1 MKKVELKYN
10 GEGLIPAIVQDAD
23 TSKVL
28 MMAWM
33 NAETLELTRKTGFT
47 HFYSRS
53 RQKVWK
59 KGEESGNTQ
68 KVKEIRF
75 DCDADT
81 ILLLVEPA
89 GPACHTG
96 EENCFFRLVENGD
109 EIGLPELS
117 ADREEI
123 LNRVYQVI
131 QQRKKEM
138 PEGSYVASLFSKGE
152 NAFLKKIG
160 EEATEFVMGCISGKR
175 EEIIYEAAD
184 LWFHTLVAMAA
195 YDVPP
200 DEIFRELK
208 KRFK

>member
-1 MKKVELKYN
+1 MKKIELKLN
-10 GEGLIPAIVQDAD
+10 EAGLIPAIVQDAK
-23 TSKVL
+23 TLKVL

-68 KVKEIRF
+68 KVTDIRF

-81 ILLLVEPA
+81 ILVLVEPA

-96 EENCFFRLVENGD
+96 EENCFYRQIENSD
-109 EIGLPELS
+109 EVDAPELS
-117 ADREEI
+117 EKEEI
-123 LNRVYQVI
+123 LSRVYEVI
-131 QQRKKEM
+131 QQRKKDL

-152 NAFLKKIG
+152 NAYLKKIG
-160 EEATEFVMGCISGKR
+160 EEATEFVMGCMSGKR
-175 EEIIYEAAD
+175 DEIVYEAAD

-195 YDVPP
+195 HDVSPN
-200 DEIFRELK
+200 EIFEELK

>member
-10 GEGLIPAIVQDAD
+10 AEGLIPAIVQDAK

-33 NAETLELTRKTGFT
+33 NAETLELTRKSGYT

-75 DCDADT
+75 DCDGDT
-81 ILLLVEPA
+81 ILVLVEPA

-96 EENCFFRLVENGD
+96 EENCFFRQIENGD
-109 EIGLPELS
+109 EISLPEPS
-117 ADREEI
+117 EKEEI
-123 LNRVYQVI
+123 LSRVFQVI
-131 QQRKKEM
+131 QQRKKEL
-138 PEGSYVASLFSKGE
+138 PEGSYVASLFKEGE

-160 EEATEFVMGCISGKR
+160 EEATEFVMACMSGNKD
-175 EEIIYEAAD
+175 EIVYEAAD

-195 YDVPP
+195 HDLPP
-200 DEIFRELK
+200 EEIFRELK

>member
-1 MKKVELKYN
+1 MKKIELKYN
-10 GEGLIPAIVQDAD
+10 AAGLIPAIIQDAE

-53 RQKVWK
+53 REKVWK

-75 DCDADT
+75 DCDEDT
-81 ILLLVEPA
+81 ILVLVDPA

-96 EENCFFRLVENGD
+96 EENCFFRLIESGD
-109 EIGLPELS
+109 EIGMSEPP
-117 ADREEI
+117 DREEI
-123 LNRVYQVI
+123 LSRVYQVI
-131 QQRKKEM
+131 QQRKKEL
-138 PEGSYVASLFSKGE
+138 PEGSYVASLFKKGE

-160 EEATEFVMGCISGKR
+160 EEATEFVMGCMSGDR
-175 EEIIYEAAD
+175 DEIVYEAAD

-195 YDVPP
+195 HDVPP
-200 DEIFRELK
+200 DEIFKELK